1 MILLP
6 QETER
11 FYRIWWALLSFVN
24 KQRHLI
30 PDLPSQPI
38 PGSLQSADAV
48 KIRTALWADDTLRED
63 FIAGNPA
70 ALPPT
75 DLEIVASWNYRVAGK
90 FFVVKH
96 LKKHT
101 IFLDDREPSHAYGVL
116 GLVSPLEQIVGPYLP
131 ILVEAVLLPFEN
143 RIIYDSLVVPYN
155 ITFGGGIRANLKIS
169 LRDAQEHEGIITS
182 LIPHREIVP
191 DEAQTDARTRNA
203 KIIGEFRKA
212 LYKSGLSPKMVEQ
225 HVSNIQ
231 SFSNDYL
238 LMQDPPHLLLEIQT
252 KDVDAHL
259 SHLIP
264 QETKTALTSFKRFAR
279 FLWDSARSN
288 PDTLNRLET
297 FLRFYRPA
305 EHQARQGGESY

>member
-1 MILLP
+1 MILLA

-30 PDLPSQPI
+30 PDLPTQPA
-38 PGSLQSADAV
+38 PGSIQPPDAA
-48 KIRTALWADDTLRED
+48 KIRKALWADDALREE

-70 ALPPT
+70 ALLPA
-75 DLEIVASWNYRVAGK
+75 DLAIVASWKHRVAGK

-96 LKKHT
+96 LKKYCV
-101 IFLDDREPSHAYGVL
+101 FLDDRESSHAYGVL
-116 GLVSPLEQIVGPYLP
+116 GLVSPLEQIIGPYLP

-143 RIIYDSLVVPYN
+143 KIIYDSLLAPYN

-169 LRDAQEHEGIITS
+169 LRDAQEREGIITS
-182 LIPHREIVP
+182 LIPGELIVT

-212 LYKSGLSPKMVEQ
+212 LYRSGLSPKMVEQ
-225 HVSNIQ
+225 HISNIQ
-231 SFSNDYL
+231 FFSDGYL
-238 LMQDPPHLLLEIQT
+238 LTQDPPHLLLEMLTQ
-252 KDVDAHL
+252 DVDAYL
-259 SHLIP
+259 SHLSP
-264 QETKTALTSFKRFAR
+264 ADTKTALTSFKRFVR

-288 PDTLNRLET
+288 PDTLISLQT
-297 FLRFYRPA
+297 FLKFYRPEA
-305 EHQARQGGESY
+305 H